1 MKHYKFFSHIICS
14 LVAILSVSALTF
26 QGCTKVDDSLGEE
39 YIPNHQQMKVGY
51 RALNPCFKSRLYRTD
66 SLRSSNLG
74 TSLMGSTINDTF
86 GIRKAG
92 FFSQFTWGSCPDS
105 TEGFGYRPIFDSL
118 MIALSVK
125 NYDGDTT
132 KVRTYEVYEVVND
145 EFITN
150 SEDTLFYGNF
160 DITPYL
166 KSKPLFTF
174 DFPDQQRG
182 IYTTSTLV
190 KMTPSAEGMEFIERL
205 MLLKGAYTDNNLD
218 GYFKPEEWLKNFKG
232 IYVTP
237 KEVASDKEQ
246 NSIFEMELSN
256 MGMLLYG
263 RNRNKIDPTLIQ
275 DTTYSLY
282 YFYDETKSVGNVS
295 INTIEHDYSG
305 SLIGEYR
312 FDESESERDFTTS
325 CFVEGMGGIATELL
339 LGEEFI
345 TQIEEILSTELDPNN
360 IPYNSIAFNQAT
372 LSIYDRDVSYDVESG
387 VVDWTSFY
395 PTDEF
400 IDRMDNSIERLG
412 LYSIYKGK
420 SVAGIPDYDYVTES
434 SYGTTLNYN
443 GFLNR
448 SKGCYVMDISMYLQ
462 RVWNKYIELKEK
474 SPEAST
480 AEIMK
485 EMNQKLFSIYL
496 APEAYSLNTFK
507 YSVMQGM
514 DDGVNTAP
522 IKLDI
527 TYTLIK

>member
-1 MKHYKFFSHIICS
+1 
-14 LVAILSVSALTF
+14 
-26 QGCTKVDDSLGEE
+26 
-39 YIPNHQQMKVGY
+39 
-51 RALNPCFKSRLYRTD
+51 
-66 SLRSSNLG
+66 
-74 TSLMGSTINDTF
+74 
-86 GIRKAG
+86 
-92 FFSQFTWGSCPDS
+92 
-105 TEGFGYRPIFDSL
+105 
-118 MIALSVK
+118 
-125 NYDGDTT
+125 
-132 KVRTYEVYEVVND
+132 
-145 EFITN
+145 
-150 SEDTLFYGNF
+150 
-160 DITPYL
+160 
-166 KSKPLFTF
+166 
-174 DFPDQQRG
+174 
-182 IYTTSTLV
+182 
-190 KMTPSAEGMEFIERL
+190 
-205 MLLKGAYTDNNLD
+205 
-218 GYFKPEEWLKNFKG
+218 
-232 IYVTP
+232 
-237 KEVASDKEQ
+237 
-246 NSIFEMELSN
+246 
-256 MGMLLYG
+256 
-263 RNRNKIDPTLIQ
+263 
-275 DTTYSLY
+275 
-282 YFYDETKSVGNVS
+282 
-295 INTIEHDYSG
+295 
-305 SLIGEYR
+305 
-312 FDESESERDFTTS
+312 
-325 CFVEGMGGIATELL
+325 MGGIATELL